1 MKLSDLMTG
10 ETLENS
16 ERIRKLEKEI
26 KLLRHEKTNARL
38 EEKERKAEN
47 LRVIL
52 YIAIIIMM
60 IIELIAICN
69 VV

>member
-26 KLLRHEKTNARL
+26 KLLRHEKTNAHL
-38 EEKERKAEN
+38 EEKERRAEN

-69 VV
+69 VL

>member
-10 ETLENS
+10 ETIENN
-16 ERIRKLEKEI
+16 ERIKKLEKEI
-26 KLLRHEKTNARL
+26 KLLKHEKTNARL
-38 EEKERKAEN
+38 EEREIRGEN

-60 IIELIAICN
+60 IIELLAICIDF
-69 VV
+69 